1 MRREARKLFNRLKQF
16 NEFAEDYHRLVGE
29 LENDGG
35 HYYPLMW
42 LYPTGKYYPTIQWR
56 WNPYRNVAMLEAKA
70 IVSRN

>member
-1 MRREARKLFNRLKQF
+1 MRREARKLFNRLRQF
-16 NEFAEDYHRLVGE
+16 NEFGECYPRLVGE

-42 LYPTGKYYPTIQWR
+42 RYATGKYYTTIQWR
-56 WNPYRNVAMLEAKA
+56 SNPYTNVARLEAKA